1 MIDINKKIVSFKEIP
16 ALSENA
22 SATIL
27 LLRHSYR
34 ESLQGGLD
42 PGLTEEGWAY
52 AVECGKLLKGL
63 KDVCFG
69 ASPRK
74 RTFQTVEAII
84 EGGEL
89 PNKGGV
95 IVPFPQ
101 LHDTSLF
108 SPPEMLGVS
117 VADNTLSQLLRE
129 YFTTGKAPS
138 MIGIKDYAG
147 SLADFLTGTRFEKK
161 NVILATHDIV
171 LIALLSYFRVYPF
184 CEKDWCGYVQGAFL
198 YSDAR
203 GQWTICYTVPDKET
217 RKACQLF
224 V

>member
-1 MIDINKKIVSFKEIP
+1 MIDVNKKIVSFKEIP

>member
-1 MIDINKKIVSFKEIP
+1 MIDVNKKIVSFKEIP

-198 YSDAR
+198 YSDAS

>member
-1 MIDINKKIVSFKEIP
+1 MIDVNKKIISFKEIP

-89 PNKGGV
+89 TNKGGV

>member
-1 MIDINKKIVSFKEIP
+1 
-16 ALSENA
+16 
-22 SATIL
+22 
-27 LLRHSYR
+27 
-34 ESLQGGLD
+34 
-42 PGLTEEGWAY
+42 
-52 AVECGKLLKGL
+52 
-63 KDVCFG
+63 
-69 ASPRK
+69 
-74 RTFQTVEAII
+74 
-84 EGGEL
+84 
-89 PNKGGV
+89 
-95 IVPFPQ
+95 
-101 LHDTSLF
+101 
-108 SPPEMLGVS
+108 MLGVS
-117 VADNTLSQLLRE
+117 VADNTLPQLLRE

>member
-1 MIDINKKIVSFKEIP
+1 MIDVNKKIVSFKEIP

-22 SATIL
+22 SATVL

-171 LIALLSYFRVYPF
+171 LIALLSYVRVYPF

-203 GQWTICYTVPDKET
+203 GQWTICYTVPDKVT

>member
-1 MIDINKKIVSFKEIP
+1 MIDVNKKIVSFKEIP

-22 SATIL
+22 SATVL

-203 GQWTICYTVPDKET
+203 GQWTICYTVPDKVT